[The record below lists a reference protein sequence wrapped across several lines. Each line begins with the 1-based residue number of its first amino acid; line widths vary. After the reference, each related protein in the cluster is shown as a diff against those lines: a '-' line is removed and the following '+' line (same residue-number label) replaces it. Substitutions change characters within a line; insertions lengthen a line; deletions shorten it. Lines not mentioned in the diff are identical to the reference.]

1 MDWTEKYRP
10 SHLSEIVGNGPA
22 VRQILEW
29 AQCWKRGAKPLL
41 LYGKPGIGKTSAAY
55 ALARDM
61 NWETLELNASDQR
74 TKAVIDRVAGAGS
87 TSGSL
92 TGAERR
98 LIVIDEADNLQGTA
112 DKGGAKAILD
122 IIRDARQP
130 VILIANDLYGI
141 AADLRSACEPVQFRA
156 LPARSLVPHL
166 KSICQREHI
175 GCGEEAL
182 KDIAGSATGDVRA
195 AVTMLQAAAIG
206 RDRID
211 EADVRTSNK
220 DERASIF
227 QLITAAFGSVPGNE
241 LMKISYEID
250 DTPDSVLQ
258 WLESN
263 LAALKE
269 PPREAVAYRYLAR
282 ADEYIGNTYRQ
293 QYYTLWRY
301 ATATMLLGTSIAA
314 GGRGIHERINSPRR
328 WQKMASSRRQKATR
342 MDLLGNLGEMMHM
355 SRRNVRDGYLS
366 MVSILAEKEA
376 VAYAR
381 DLGLDTDQLTL
392 LIHDRVK
399 ATAIVKQ
406 LAAEKKEEE
415 KREKIKAK
423 KAVPAEKPPQDAK
436 KPDEDMKK
444 PAAEITKAGENVIK
458 QEPEAEKSPEQTESP
473 PAPREPEKPG
483 GRGKQ
488 STLF

>member
-10 SHLSEIVGNGPA
+10 SHLSDIIGNGPA

-55 ALARDM
+55 ALAHDM
-61 NWETLELNASDQR
+61 DWETLELNASDQR
-74 TKAVIDRVAGAGS
+74 TKAMIDRIAGAGS

-92 TGAERR
+92 TGAKRR
-98 LIVIDEADNLQGTA
+98 LIIIDEADNLQGTA
-112 DKGGAKAILD
+112 DKGGARAILD

-141 AADLRSACEPVQFRA
+141 AADLRSACDPVQFRA

-182 KDIAGSATGDVRA
+182 KEIAGSATGDVRA

-206 RDRID
+206 KYRID

-227 QLITAAFGSVPGNE
+227 QLITAVFGNVQGE
-241 LMKISYEID
+241 DLMKLSYEID
-250 DTPDSVLQ
+250 DTPDSILQ
-258 WLESN
+258 WVEAN
-263 LAALKE
+263 LPALKE

-301 ATATMLLGTSIAA
+301 ATANLLLGTNIAA
-314 GGRGIHERINSPRR
+314 GGRGIHERINSPHR
-328 WQKMASSRRQKATR
+328 WQKMASSRRQKTTR
-342 MDLLGNLGEMMHM
+342 MDLLGSLGGMMHM
-355 SRRNVRDGYLS
+355 SRRNMRDGYLS
-366 MVSILAEKEA
+366 MVSILAENEA
-376 VAYAR
+376 LAYAR
-381 DLGLDTDQLTL
+381 DLDLDTDQLAL

-415 KREKIKAK
+415 KREKIRAK
-423 KAVPAEKPPQDAK
+423 KAVPADAPAK
-436 KPDEDMKK
+436 EMKK
-444 PAAEITKAGENVIK
+444 QESEAAIA
-458 QEPEAEKSPEQTESP
+458 PEVTQCQ
-473 PAPREPEKPG
+473 PAPVEPEKPKSP
-483 GRGKQ
+483 GKQ

>member
-10 SHLSEIVGNGPA
+10 SHLSEIIGNGPA

-29 AQCWKRGAKPLL
+29 AQSWKRGTKPLL

-55 ALARDM
+55 ALAHDM
-61 NWETLELNASDQR
+61 QWETLELNASDQR
-74 TKAVIDRVAGAGS
+74 TKAVIDRIAGAGS

-92 TGAERR
+92 TGAKRR
-98 LIVIDEADNLQGTA
+98 LIVIDEADNLQGTS
-112 DKGGAKAILD
+112 DKGGARAILD

-141 AADLRSACEPVQFRA
+141 ASDLRGACEPVQFRA

-182 KDIAGSATGDVRA
+182 RDIAGSATGDVRA

-206 RDRID
+206 KDRVD
-211 EADVRTSNK
+211 EGDVRTSNK

-227 QLITAAFGSVPGNE
+227 QLITAVFGNIPGNE
-241 LMKISYEID
+241 LLKISYEID
-250 DTPDSVLQ
+250 DTPDSILQ
-258 WLESN
+258 WVESN
-263 LAALKE
+263 LPALKD
-269 PPREAVAYRYLAR
+269 PHREAAAYRYLAR

-301 ATATMLLGTSIAA
+301 ATANMLLGTNIAA
-314 GGRGIHERINSPRR
+314 GGKGIHERINSPRR
-328 WQKMASSRRQKATR
+328 WQKMASSRRQKTTR
-342 MDLLGNLGEMMHM
+342 MDLLGSLGEMMHM

-366 MVSILAEKEA
+366 MVSILAENEA
-376 VAYAR
+376 LAYAR
-381 DLGLDTDQLTL
+381 DLDLDTDQLTL

-399 ATAIVKQ
+399 ATAITKQ
-406 LAAEKKEEE
+406 LAAERKEEE
-415 KREKIKAK
+415 KREKIRVK
-423 KAVPAEKPPQDAK
+423 KASPVKEVVK
-436 KPDEDMKK
+436 EMKMEE
-444 PAAEITKAGENVIK
+444 AGAEI
-458 QEPEAEKSPEQTESP
+458 SPGQTQCN
-473 PAPREPEKPG
+473 PAPGEPEKPRG
-483 GRGKQ
+483 PGKQ

>member
-10 SHLSEIVGNGPA
+10 SHLAEIVGNGPA

-29 AQCWKRGAKPLL
+29 AQCWKRGTKPLL

-55 ALARDM
+55 ALAHDM
-61 NWETLELNASDQR
+61 DWETLELNASDQR
-74 TKAVIDRVAGAGS
+74 TKAVIDRIAGAGS

-92 TGAERR
+92 TGAKRR
-98 LIVIDEADNLQGTA
+98 LIVIDEADNLQGTS

-141 AADLRSACEPVQFRA
+141 TSDLRSACEPVQFRA

-206 RDRID
+206 KERID
-211 EADVRTSNK
+211 EADIRTSNK

-227 QLITAAFGSVPGNE
+227 QLVTAVFGNISGDE

-250 DTPDSVLQ
+250 DTPDSILQ
-258 WLESN
+258 WVEAN
-263 LAALKE
+263 LPALKD
-269 PPREAVAYRYLAR
+269 PRREAAAYRYLAR

-301 ATATMLLGTSIAA
+301 ATASMLLGTNIAA
-314 GGRGIHERINSPRR
+314 GGRGIHERITSPRR
-328 WQKMASSRRQKATR
+328 WQKMASSRRQKTTR
-342 MDLLGNLGEMMHM
+342 MDLLGSLGGMMHM

-366 MVSILAEKEA
+366 MVSILAENEA
-376 VAYAR
+376 LAFAR

-415 KREKIKAK
+415 KREKIRVK
-423 KAVPAEKPPQDAK
+423 KAVPAEEPAK
-436 KPDEDMKK
+436 NIK
-444 PAAEITKAGENVIK
+444 K
-458 QEPEAEKSPEQTESP
+458 QEAGTEIPPEVTQCQ
-473 PAPREPEKPG
+473 PAPTEPEKPKG
-483 GRGKQ
+483 PGKQ